1 MVGHQTLDLSIGVQI
16 PVPQVNYKA
25 RAGFF
30 YFGNFMRLRRFLG
43 YASNIPG
50 NLVFKTRY

>member
-43 YASNIPG
+43 YA
-50 NLVFKTRY
+50 

>member
-16 PVPQVNYKA
+16 PVPQVKSKA

-30 YFGNFMRLRRFLG
+30 YFEPKRTGILMVVLFLFR
-43 YASNIPG
+43 IMQ
-50 NLVFKTRY
+50 LF